1 MNETTS
7 IVILVKNGSRYLDEL
22 VRVLAAQTHE
32 KDVELVVVD
41 SGSSD
46 GSVERLKALCAHHDL
61 ELNLV
66 TIEPHEFGH
75 GRTRNFALDIARG
88 EIVAVLSQDALPIS
102 ETWLDDLVRPLEDQT
117 VAGVFG
123 RQIPRPGTGVCEAY
137 FYEFTYPEQ
146 RRCMVWGDGS
156 SFSNLRIFFSNV
168 NCALRKSLALAYP
181 FRDDL
186 VMSEDQFWG
195 RAMLQQGYAL
205 VYEPDAMV
213 IHSHNYSFRQ
223 LFKRFFQSG
232 YSLRQMEMQGEIM
245 RGGART
251 TLMLL
256 KQVLFECPW
265 RLMYAIAY
273 EAVQGGAF
281 LCGKHDLLPARLRE
295 SLLKW

>member
-1 MNETTS
+1 MSDTVS
-7 IVILVKNGSRYLDEL
+7 IVVLMKNAAGYLDDLVKA
-22 VRVLAAQTHE
+22 LADQKGCGET
-32 KDVELVVVD
+32 ELVVVD
-41 SGSSD
+41 SGSTD
-46 GSVERLKALCAHHDL
+46 GSVSRISSLCRESQL
-61 ELNLV
+61 ELNLSSV
-66 TIEPHEFGH
+66 EPRDFGH
-75 GRTRNFALDIARG
+75 GKTRNSAVRNARG
-88 EIVAVLSQDALPIS
+88 EIVALLSQDALPAS
-102 ETWLDDLVRPLEDQT
+102 ESWLANLIGPLGHDG

-123 RQIPRPGTGVCEAY
+123 RQVPRPGTGLCETL
-137 FYEFTYPEQ
+137 FYDMTYPAQ
-146 RRCMVWGDGS
+146 HRRITREDAS
-156 SFSNLRIFFSNV
+156 SFSNQNLFFSNV
-168 NCALRKSLALAYP
+168 NSALRKSLALEFP
-181 FRDDL
+181 FREDL

-223 LFKRFFQSG
+223 LFKRYFQSG

-265 RLMYAIAY
+265 RLPYAISY

-281 LCGKHDLLPARLRE
+281 LCGKYDLLHAQLRE
-295 SLLKW
+295 SLLK